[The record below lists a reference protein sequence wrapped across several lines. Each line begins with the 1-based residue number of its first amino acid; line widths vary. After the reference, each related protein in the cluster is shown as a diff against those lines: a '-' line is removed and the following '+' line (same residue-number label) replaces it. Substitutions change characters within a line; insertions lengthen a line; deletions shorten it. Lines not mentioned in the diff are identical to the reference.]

1 MTNRIRIAFATLSTA
16 LLLLLTAGSATASES
31 SDGLDDLGGDLDGI
45 LDAVGELIRS
55 VLGGIG
61 L

>member
-1 MTNRIRIAFATLSTA
+1 MTSRIRIAFATLSTVP
-16 LLLLLTAGSATASES
+16 LLVLTAGSAAASES
-31 SDGLDDLGGDLDGI
+31 SDGLDDLGRDLDGI